1 MLMSKK
7 WQKDRKKEYY
17 YRRAKSEQYRSRASF
32 KLKQLNKRFRLI
44 KKKDSVLDL
53 GASPGGWM
61 QVAGELVGESGY
73 VLGVDLEEIEPFED
87 KNITSIKGDIT
98 VKETVEAIIRHKSTF
113 DVVICDASPDISG
126 VWDVDH
132 FNSVEL
138 SRHALRIAKE
148 VLREGGNFL
157 VKVFQGAMVSD
168 FTSEVKREFE
178 FSKIAKP
185 KASRQRS
192 SEVYIVGKGI
202 LKTPVKYG
210 DVLEVTVSEAIE
222 GGYGISLIDGFK
234 LKVKDGRH
242 GEKVKV
248 KIKKVTRKL
257 AWALKV

>member
-1 MLMSKK
+1 MSKR

-17 YRRAKSEQYRSRASF
+17 YRLAKSEQYRSRASF
-32 KLKQLNKRFRLI
+32 KLKQLNKRFKLI
-44 KKKDSVLDL
+44 KNRDSVLDL

-61 QVAGELVGESGY
+61 QVAGELIGESGY
-73 VLGVDLEEIEPFED
+73 VLGVDLEEIKPFEE
-87 KNITSIKGDIT
+87 KNIVSIIGDIT
-98 VKETVEAIIRHKSTF
+98 VKEIVKRIKSHKNTF

-148 VLREGGNFL
+148 VLRGGGNFL
-157 VKVFQGAMVSD
+157 VKVFQGELIND
-168 FTSEVKREFE
+168 FVSEVKREFE
-178 FSKIAKP
+178 LTKQAKP

-192 SEVYIVGKGI
+192 SEVYIVGKGL

-210 DVLEVTVSEAIE
+210 DILEITVSEAVE
-222 GGYGISLIDGFK
+222 GGYGIALKDGFK
-234 LKVKDGRH
+234 IKVKDGRP

-248 KIKKVTRKL
+248 KVKKVTRKL
-257 AWALKV
+257 AWALKA